1 MTNAIRTPIIAVVG
15 HVDAGKTS
23 LLDKIRS
30 TNVVEKEAGRITQHI
45 GATEIP
51 ITLIQTI
58 AGPLLTKFGFVL
70 NIPGLLFIDTPG
82 HEAFT
87 NLRERGSSIAD
98 LAVLVID
105 VNKGLQAQ
113 TKEAITILRNY
124 KVPFA
129 IALTKLDLIDN
140 YESAP
145 GSFLANLSQQNEKAK
160 AKLDERLY
168 TIVGQVFEAG
178 FQSERFDRV
187 KDPTKE
193 IGMIPI
199 SSHTGEGMPEL
210 LMFLAGLSQ
219 KFLEQKLGFAVDGPA
234 KGTVLEVRDERGF
247 GKTIDVILY
256 DGSLSVG
263 DTIVLAG
270 KNGVIKTKVRALLQP
285 NTMTDIRVAD
295 KFISLPE
302 AHAAT
307 GIKIAAPGLDDAIAG
322 SSVLEESTGNESAE
336 ILSEV
341 NRIRIESDAIG
352 IIVKADTL
360 GSLEALIQL
369 LHSHKIKIKRAD
381 VGEITRRDV
390 LEAAALKSKDP
401 YAGCVLGFNAPIL
414 DAVKKDA
421 ELQQVKI
428 ISGNIVYALTE
439 HYQQWVKE
447 TEENKHKGL
456 LEKAIFPCQ
465 LQLMPNHIF
474 RNTKPAVVGVRIVE
488 GRLRVGT
495 ELMNKHGEVIGKV
508 AQIQQDKE
516 NIDLAERN
524 DEVAISI
531 DGGNVG
537 RNLFENETLYTNPT
551 PGMLMLLKKIES
563 KLSAEEKELLEKI
576 TALQSSLTPNQEE
589 Q

>member
-1 MTNAIRTPIIAVVG
+1 MTKAIRTPIIAVVG

-30 TNVVEKEAGRITQHI
+30 TNVAQKEAGYITQHI

-51 ITLIQTI
+51 IQLVQEI
-58 AGPLLTKFGFVL
+58 AGPLIQKFGFNL
-70 NIPGLLFIDTPG
+70 SIPGLLFIDTPG

-98 LAVLVID
+98 LAVLVVD

-129 IALTKLDLIDN
+129 IALTKVDLVDG
-140 YESAP
+140 YESKA
-145 GSFLANLSQQNEKAK
+145 GSFLHNLSQQSEKTK

-168 TIVGQVFEAG
+168 TIVGQIFETG

-193 IGMIPI
+193 IAMIPI

-219 KFLEQKLGFAVDGPA
+219 KFLEQKLNFAVEGPA

-256 DGSLSVG
+256 DGSLETG

-270 KNGVIKTKVRALLQP
+270 KNGVIRTKVRALLRP
-285 NTMTDIRVAD
+285 NTMTDIRVAE
-295 KFISLPE
+295 KFVSMKE

-307 GIKIAAPGLDDAIAG
+307 GIKIAAPGLDEAIAG
-322 SSVLEESTGNESAE
+322 SPILEEKTGNEANE
-336 ILSEV
+336 IQNEV
-341 NRIRIESDAIG
+341 NRIKIESDAIG

-369 LHSHKIKIKRAD
+369 LHSHQIKIKRAD
-381 VGEITRRDV
+381 VGEITRRDI
-390 LEAAALKSKDP
+390 LEAAALKAKDL
-401 YAGCVLGFNAPIL
+401 YAGCILGFNAPVN
-414 DAVKKDA
+414 DAVKKEA
-421 ELQQVKI
+421 ELQQVHI

-439 HYQQWVKE
+439 QYQLWVKQ
-447 TEENKHKGL
+447 TEENKNKML
-456 LEKAIFPCQ
+456 MEKAIFPCEIQ
-465 LQLMPNHIF
+465 LLPNHVF
-474 RNTKPAVVGVRIVE
+474 RNTKPAVVGVRIIE

-495 ELMNKHGEVIGKV
+495 ELMNKQGEVIGKV
-508 AQIQQDKE
+508 AQIQQEKE
-516 NIDLAERN
+516 NIDLAEKN
-524 DEVAISI
+524 DEVAVSI

-537 RNLFENETLYTNPT
+537 RNLFENDTLYTNPT
-551 PGMLMLLKKIES
+551 PGMLTLLKKIES
-563 KLSAEEKELLEKI
+563 KLSEEEKELLQKI
-576 TALQSSLTPNQEE
+576 TNLQSSLTNTQEE
-589 Q
+589 